1 MITYDD
7 SLNNSTSAGK
17 PFQWNDLS
25 QPMKDMLHRNAA
37 GVPDGEGE
45 ARLRYL
51 RGDNANEGKGNNYRQ
66 RDHILG
72 DIIHSAPFYVGEPP
86 FPDILGND
94 YSVFYSTHANRT
106 PMIYVGANDGML
118 HAFNANTGNEALA
131 YVPYAVFNHL
141 SQLTTP
147 VYSHRYYVDGAPTVG
162 DARGNFGNAR
172 CGAVSPCWRSILVS
186 GLRRGGQGLFALDVT
201 DPSQFQETNASTL
214 VLWEFTDADAADLGY
229 TYSQPSIVK
238 MANDKWAAVFGNG
251 YNNTEADGHV
261 SSTGNAVLYIVF
273 LDGGLDGVWTAD
285 TDYIKIDTGVGE
297 TLAIPSP
304 NGLATPAVADV
315 DSDFIADYIYA
326 GDLRGNVWK
335 FDVTDANPQSW
346 KSQPT
351 RLFTAAS
358 ASGPQPITVRPEV
371 GRHYYADEGILV
383 YVGTGKYLEMS
394 DNSLTGPSHT
404 MYAIWDKLDG
414 NTSAVDRSELLR
426 QEILPDPATVRVISD
441 KAIDWDQHMGWYID
455 LIAAGERHA
464 SRPLLRNERLI
475 FTTIIP
481 NAEVCGTGG
490 SSWLMEVNAFSGSR
504 LDVSPFDYNG
514 DEKIDDDDLVT
525 INISGTDTKVAI
537 SGLPSPEGML
547 STPTILAS
555 GKVERKY
562 SSGSSGNIYK
572 LTEHPGRRGRVAWR
586 TLP

>member
-1 MITYDD
+1 
-7 SLNNSTSAGK
+7 
-17 PFQWNDLS
+17 
-25 QPMKDMLHRNAA
+25 
-37 GVPDGEGE
+37 
-45 ARLRYL
+45 
-51 RGDNANEGKGNNYRQ
+51 
-66 RDHILG
+66 
-72 DIIHSAPFYVGEPP
+72 
-86 FPDILGND
+86 
-94 YSVFYSTHANRT
+94 
-106 PMIYVGANDGML
+106 MIYAGANDGML

-131 YVPYAVFNHL
+131 YIPYAVFKHL
-141 SQLTTP
+141 SQLTAP
-147 VYSHRYYVDGAPTVG
+147 VYSHRFYVDGAPTVG
-162 DARGNFGNAR
+162 DAQGNFGNVR

-201 DPSQFQETNASTL
+201 DPSEFQESNAAKL
-214 VLWEFTDADAADLGY
+214 VLWEFTDADDADLGY

-238 MANDKWAAVFGNG
+238 MANGKWAAVFGNG
-251 YNNTEADGHV
+251 YNNTEADGNV

-273 LDGGLDGVWTAD
+273 LDGGLDGIWTAD

-297 TLAIPSP
+297 TLTTPTP
-304 NGLATPAVADV
+304 NGLATPAAV
-315 DSDFIADYIYA
+315 DINGDFITDYIYA

-335 FDVTDANPQSW
+335 FDVTDANPQTW
-346 KSQPT
+346 DSQPT
-351 RLFTAAS
+351 RLFTAAT

-371 GRHYYADEGILV
+371 GRHYYADEGVLV

-414 NTSAVDRSELLR
+414 STSAIDRSDLLM
-426 QEILPDPATVRVISD
+426 QEVLPGLSAVRVISD
-441 KAIDWDQHMGWYID
+441 NVVDWDQHMGWYID
-455 LIAAGERHA
+455 LPDAGERHA

-490 SSWLMEVNAFSGSR
+490 SSWLMEVDAFSGSR

-525 INISGTDTKVAI
+525 IDISGTDTKVAI

-547 STPTILAS
+547 STPTILAA

-562 SSGSSGNIYK
+562 SSGSSGNIYR